1 MSKTFYHSMKEKE
14 EDDDSRPNSTNEIT
28 HLIDF
33 PDHVELQ
40 PQPNY
45 ADSQ

>member
-1 MSKTFYHSMKEKE
+1 MKEKE

-28 HLIDF
+28 QLIDF
-33 PDHVELQ
+33 PAHVELQ

-45 ADSQ
+45 ADSQWGKRRA